1 MAPAFDVFLSHNSND
16 KPAVRKIAEALRD
29 RGLRPW
35 LDEWELVPGRVWQEA
50 LEEIIQTARSVAVLV
65 GRDGLGSWENRE
77 MRSCLEEFV
86 QRKLPVI
93 PVLLPGAPAQPE
105 LPLFL
110 RSFTWVDLRNGFTP
124 EGLDRLS
131 WGITGEK
138 SAGPPGA
145 GRRREVPLEFRVE
158 PAAEG
163 DLFTVRLNTGDRE
176 AQARFAFDFADKHLD
191 NLLQRLE
198 NTQEPCSE
206 DDLKEIGIS
215 LWAGLMNGAVGELFE
230 ALKRESG
237 DGGARYLFRLNLPH
251 PRIERLPWEA
261 LYFDDYEGGA
271 GFLACHPDYAVVRS
285 PFTKPR
291 AAPPPLPVRD
301 KLRILAVIPE
311 GSGLEV
317 DREWRQLER
326 AVEPVHEQV
335 HLERVSDRVTPD
347 RLAETL
353 RSGPWDVVHFIGHG
367 QQMEGGRATVR
378 LNSADPR
385 ESEKW
390 IDGES
395 FGHLFIG
402 RGVRLVVLNCCQ
414 GATPSL
420 YRRMSGLGPFL
431 LRAGVPA
438 VVAMRYEMPDVEA
451 IRFSERFYQ
460 ELLTGEEP
468 GRVDLAVERARESLE
483 RNQSFDAARPF
494 VTPVLF
500 LVGAEQLFALAP
512 VRRQVVVMPSPPPPR
527 AAQALPEGLIRAL
540 REGRCVP
547 VVGPRVLTA
556 GAVRAA
562 PPMADLRQLART
574 LAGSSYPHERDFR
587 LCETAGDWMDAL
599 LLQWVC
605 ALVKKRCELYE
616 LTQAIQDVYATC
628 QPPATLSLITEWPVP
643 GIFYLHFDGLLEEA
657 FSVHRRPVR
666 VVYGVDEPVPAG
678 NAPLLVHVRGSH
690 RKAESIVLTEDDHD
704 ALWDRVG
711 KMTPEIT
718 NLVRGHNGRSLLF
731 LGISP
736 RDPLVKRLFSKLLD
750 GWSAKL
756 RGPIFFVC
764 REEEK
769 EDPYW
774 EEKAHPS
781 SFHWIEGEL
790 ESFVSALSRTLSRGG
805 PA

>member
-1 MAPAFDVFLSHNSND
+1 MAPDFDVFLSHNSKD
-16 KPAVRKIAEALRD
+16 KPAVREIAEALRE

-35 LDEWELVPGRVWQEA
+35 LDEWELIPGRVWQEA
-50 LEEIIQTARSVAVLV
+50 LEETIQTVRSAAVLV
-65 GRDGLGSWENRE
+65 GRDGLGSWEDRE

-86 QRKLPVI
+86 HRDLPVI
-93 PVLLPGAPAQPE
+93 PVLLPGAPVKPE

-110 RSFTWVDLRNGFTP
+110 RSLTWVDLREGLTK
-124 EGLDRLS
+124 EGLDRLA
-131 WGITGEK
+131 WGITGER
-138 SAGPPGA
+138 SAGPQGA
-145 GRRREVPLEFRVE
+145 RHRRDVSLDFRLE

-163 DLFTVRLNTGDRE
+163 DGFMVRLTVGNLE
-176 AQARFAFDFADKHLD
+176 ALAGFAFDFADKHLD
-191 NLLQRLE
+191 TLLQRID
-198 NTQEPCSE
+198 NTQEACSE

-215 LWAGLMNGAVGELFE
+215 LWAGLMTGAVGALFE
-230 ALKRESG
+230 ELKQESG
-237 DGGARYLFRLNLPH
+237 DRARYLFRFNLPH
-251 PRIERLPWEA
+251 PRVELLPWET

-271 GFLACHPDYAVVRS
+271 GFLACHPDYVVMRS
-285 PFTKPR
+285 PLVKPR
-291 AAPPPLPVRD
+291 AASPPSPVRG

-326 AVEPVHEQV
+326 AVEPVRDQV
-335 HLERVSDRVTPD
+335 ELERLSDRVTPD

-353 RSGPWDVVHFIGHG
+353 KSGPWDVVHFIGHG

-378 LNSADPR
+378 LNSADPGA
-385 ESEKW
+385 SEKW
-390 IDGES
+390 VDGES
-395 FGHLFIG
+395 FGHLFVG
-402 RGVRLVVLNCCQ
+402 RGVRLLVLNCCQ

-420 YRRMSGLGPFL
+420 HRRMNGLGPFL

-468 GRVDLAVERARESLE
+468 GRVDLAVESARESLE
-483 RNQSFDAARPF
+483 RNQSFEAARPF

-500 LVGAEQLFALAP
+500 LVSPERLFALEP
-512 VRRQVVVMPSPPPPR
+512 VRRPVAVVPTLPPPP
-527 AAQALPEGLIRAL
+527 AATALPDGLIRAL

-556 GAVRAA
+556 GAVRAGL
-562 PPMADLRQLART
+562 PMADVRQLART

-587 LCETAGDWMDAL
+587 LCEAAGDWMDAM

-605 ALVKKRCELYE
+605 ALAKKSRELYE
-616 LTQAIQDVYATC
+616 LTQMIQDAYASC
-628 QPPATLSLITEWPVP
+628 QPPPILSLMTEWSVP

-657 FSVHRRPVR
+657 FSANRKPIR

-690 RKAESIVLTEDDHD
+690 RKVESIVLTEDDHD
-704 ALWDRVG
+704 ALWERVG

-718 NLVRGHNGRSLLF
+718 NLVRGYNGRSLLF
-731 LGISP
+731 LGINP

-764 REEEK
+764 REEERD
-769 EDPYW
+769 DPYW
-774 EEKAHPS
+774 EEKSHPS

-790 ESFVSALSRTLSRGG
+790 ESFVTALSRAVSPGERS
-805 PA
+805 